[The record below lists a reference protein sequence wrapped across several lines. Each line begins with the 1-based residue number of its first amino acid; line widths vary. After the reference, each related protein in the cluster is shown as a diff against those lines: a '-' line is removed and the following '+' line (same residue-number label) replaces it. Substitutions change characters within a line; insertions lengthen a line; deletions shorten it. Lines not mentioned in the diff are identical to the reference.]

1 MAKTK
6 KNGSESTSK
15 KKKEHD
21 LKCKKT
27 KSKKNSKTNKMK
39 KKRIERNYNVQS
51 IKEALDAIDKGKSYR
66 EASESFGV
74 PKTTLYR
81 FKKSDNPELNSKKG
95 APTVF
100 TASEEENFVAWILY
114 RAERGFPVNKKLLLD
129 TVKDYVMSTGRNN
142 PFSNDGP
149 GYKWYR
155 LFMKRHS
162 NLSIHS
168 AQNLTTTRASVS
180 ESDLRQW
187 FAKLKIYL
195 EEKNLLNIDPKR
207 IFNLD
212 ESSFMLVPPKNDA
225 VITKKGARAI
235 YKVVSGNE
243 KSCLTVLFTV
253 TASGQLLPP
262 MILFDLKTTPRKEV
276 LEKIPTD
283 WAVGNTEK
291 GWMTSESF
299 YKYIVNV
306 FYNWL
311 VENGIEFPVILYAD
325 NHSSHLTMPLVKFCQ
340 EKQIEL
346 IGLYPNS
353 THIIQPLEVGLFH
366 VLKDKYKEANDAW
379 RIKNNVI
386 DVKKHMFTEILKTAL
401 DSYNFSNCIVSGFRG
416 CGLFPFNPDAVQYN
430 ILNKKKKKKKNST
443 AQNLEEV
450 TAANSSSSNSDTF
463 LQTFE
468 RKCLSSS
475 ILDDFTRNESNE
487 FWIGDIK
494 LEGLFET
501 WRKLRGTSGK

>member
-1 MAKTK
+1 MTKTTK
-6 KNGSESTSK
+6 KGPENTSK
-15 KKKEHD
+15 KK
-21 LKCKKT
+21 
-27 KSKKNSKTNKMK
+27 SKTNKIK
-39 KKRIERNYNVQS
+39 KKRIERNYSVQS
-51 IKEALDAIDKGKSYR
+51 IKEALDAVDKGKSYR
-66 EASESFGV
+66 EAVDSFGV
-74 PKTTLYR
+74 PKSTLYR
-81 FKKSDNPELNSKKG
+81 FKKSDKPVLNSKKG
-95 APTVF
+95 APTVL

-114 RAERGFPVNKKLLLD
+114 RAERGFSVNKKLLLD
-129 TVKDYVMSTGRNN
+129 TVRDYVMSTGRDN
-142 PFSNDGP
+142 PFNNARP

-162 NLSIHS
+162 NLSIRS

-195 EEKNLLNIDPKR
+195 EEKDLLNLDPKR

-212 ESSFMLVPPKNDA
+212 ESSFMLVPPKNDS
-225 VITKKGARAI
+225 VIAKKGARAI

-243 KSCLTVLFTV
+243 KGNLTVLFTAA
-253 TASGQLLPP
+253 ASGQLLPP

-276 LEKIPTD
+276 LEKIPSD

-291 GWMTSESF
+291 GWMTSDSF

-311 VENGIEFPVILYAD
+311 VENRIEFPVILYAD
-325 NHSSHLTMPLVKFCQ
+325 NHSSHLTMPLAKFCQ

-353 THIIQPLEVGLFH
+353 THIIQPLDVGLFH
-366 VLKDKYKEANDAW
+366 VLKDKYKEANDTW
-379 RIKNNVI
+379 RIKNGIV
-386 DVKKHMFTEILKTAL
+386 DVKKYMFAEILKTAL

-430 ILNKKKKKKKNST
+430 VLSKRKKNK
-443 AQNLEEV
+443 QNLTAEDAAKI
-450 TAANSSSSNSDTF
+450 TAADSSSSKSDTF

-468 RKCLSSS
+468 RECLPSS
-475 ILDDFTRNESNE
+475 ILDDFRRNEMNE
-487 FWIGDIK
+487 FWTGDVK